1 VKPSRDL
8 ARKLWL
14 YRLLLSIRPAQ
25 LADLAKKLCQIDR
38 VEVQALSG
46 ARFWIDPVSVF
57 GLAMLE
63 NHEYEK
69 PLTTAVTT
77 LLNPGDSFVDVGANE
92 GYFSVLAAQKVGAQG

>member
-1 VKPSRDL
+1 MNPSHDR

-46 ARFWIDPVSVF
+46 ARFWIDPVSIF
-57 GLAMLE
+57 GLSMLKNRE
-63 NHEYEK
+63 FEG
-69 PLTTAVTT
+69 PLTRAMVT
-77 LLNPGDSFVDVGANE
+77 LLRSGDFFIDVGSNE
-92 GYFSVLAAQKVGAQG
+92 GYFSILAAR